1 MHSVIDLLF
10 ILEEKIKKLDL
21 QIADVKYERDNS
33 ATPME
38 SHSDKSR
45 QLAEQLMDALIDEK
59 KNLISLKRRP
69 DQLGTTQIF
78 SLSTPLGERD
88 FVLVPDGLGGK
99 TVSGVTLIS
108 YLSPLGKILKNKK
121 EMEFFVYNGQEFTVL
136 GIKKVE
142 SPKKRGL

>member
-1 MHSVIDLLF
+1 MHSVIDLLS

-21 QIADVKYERDNS
+21 QIADVKFERDNS

-59 KNLISLKRRP
+59 KNLVLLKRRS
-69 DQLGTTQIF
+69 DQLGALKIF

-88 FVLVPDGLGGK
+88 FALVPDGLGGK

-108 YLSPLGKILKNKK
+108 SLSPLGKILKTKK
-121 EMEFFVYNGQEFTVL
+121 EKDVFTYNDQNFIVL
-136 GIKKVE
+136 KVKK
-142 SPKKRGL
+142 G